1 MGAAMNPPSMSEAK
15 TPASRRKG
23 RVQLLLILL
32 GVIGPMILAT
42 GMYKLQFWVPEG
54 RSYHGELIGNGQT
67 RAELGVQAQEDRW
80 QILVTVSK
88 ECSVDCQQLVYLA
101 RQIQIGLG
109 RDAGRASHALA
120 AAQPLSS
127 EYDAKLTREYPQL
140 QRYPLDLATFSTFN
154 KTAGT
159 GDKTA
164 PQLWIID
171 PHGNL
176 VLRYDPTVKGKD
188 LLNDL
193 RHLLKLS
200 NIG

>member
-15 TPASRRKG
+15 PSVNRRKG

-67 RAELGVQAQEDRW
+67 RADLGVQAEEARW
-80 QILVTVSK
+80 QLLVTAPK
-88 ECSVDCQQLVYLA
+88 DCAVDCQQLVYLA

-109 RDAGRASHALA
+109 REAGRASHAIA

-127 EYDAKLTREYPQL
+127 DYEAKLTREYPQL
-140 QRYPLDLATFSTFN
+140 QRYPLDLATFT
-154 KTAGT
+154 KTT
-159 GDKTA
+159 GDKAA

-176 VLRYDPTVKGKD
+176 VLRYDPSVKGKD